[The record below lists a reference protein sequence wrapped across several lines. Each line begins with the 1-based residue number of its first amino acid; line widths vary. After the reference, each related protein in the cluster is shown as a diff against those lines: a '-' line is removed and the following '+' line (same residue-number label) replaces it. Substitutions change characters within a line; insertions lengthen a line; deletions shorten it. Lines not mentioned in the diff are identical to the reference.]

1 MRDPTD
7 PTYNTTNNSTGYPSL
22 KDVFRGGIL
31 GVAIGDALGMP
42 TEGMQI
48 EEIKKVYGYVEDFYP
63 SPLGD
68 LHAGEWTDDTEQ
80 MVILAES
87 IIDKIY
93 LDPEDFASKL
103 VSWAERAFKIR
114 TGPTTRQALRN
125 LIRGIPWDRAG
136 VDSATCGAAMRV
148 APIGLVYHFN
158 LDLVE
163 RYAAISAT
171 ITHKNQSAIAG
182 AVAVAT
188 AISCLVSDFTDDEM
202 LSEVVSRTNRYD
214 KLVAEKIEY
223 AGKIRSEELDYA
235 VEKLGNSIMAWDVV
249 PMAFYCF
256 FSSDN
261 FSDAVKKGANAGGDT
276 DSIAAITGGIS
287 GVKFGEKAIP
297 DGWRDKIK
305 DYSYL
310 VELADL
316 LYDVHIKI
324 VTLSP

>member
-1 MRDPTD
+1 MGL
-7 PTYNTTNNSTGYPSL
+7 NSDL
-22 KDVFRGGIL
+22 KDLFRGSIL

-42 TEGMQI
+42 TEGMKI
-48 EEIKKVYGYVEDFYP
+48 EEITETYGYIEDFFP

-68 LHAGEWTDDTEQ
+68 LNAGEWTDDTEQ

-87 IIDKIY
+87 IVDRIY
-93 LDPEDFASKL
+93 LDPEDFTSKL
-103 VSWAERAFKIR
+103 ISWAENAFKIR

-125 LIRGIPWDRAG
+125 LLRGASWDRAG

-158 LDLVE
+158 IDLVE
-163 RYAAISAT
+163 RYAAISAS

-188 AISCLVSDFTDDEM
+188 AISCLVSDFSDEEM
-202 LSEVVSRTNRYD
+202 LSEVVSRTRKYD
-214 KLVAEKIEY
+214 KLISEKIEY
-223 AGKIRSEELDYA
+223 SEEIKNEGLEYA
-235 VEKLGNSIMAWDVV
+235 VEKLGNSIMTWDVV

-276 DSIAAITGGIS
+276 DSIAAIAGGIS
-287 GVKFGEKAIP
+287 GAKFGENSIP
-297 DGWRDKIK
+297 DKWKNKVK
-305 DYSYL
+305 DSSYL
-310 VELADL
+310 IELADL
-316 LYDVHIKI
+316 LYVTHMKI